1 MTEPARVT
9 GTVRRHFVEH
19 DHPSGLYTVSA
30 HRVTKST
37 EGEVMVPEGGVR
49 KVSAGDVLVAT
60 DRPDVYTVYPGAVF
74 DEMELEAQED
84 QKDLEQDTVDVPEEP
99 KFNPNEHNAAE
110 VRRYLRTLDTS
121 TEDGQEEYDRV
132 VTAEQEGNNR
142 QSAFPRG

>member
-74 DEMELEAQED
+74 DEMSLRLR
-84 QKDLEQDTVDVPEEP
+84 KIRRISNRTRWTFP
-99 KFNPNEHNAAE
+99 KSQSSTRTNTTPLRCGGTS
-110 VRRYLRTLDTS
+110 VLSIRPLRTDRKS
-121 TEDGQEEYDRV
+121 TIALSQPNRKVTTDR
-132 VTAEQEGNNR
+132 A
-142 QSAFPRG
+142 